1 VTHLSPNDTI
11 LSDDLTLVVRR
22 RGGYEAVGIPFGLAH
37 HRVPDTKD
45 SFPIASM
52 NRLIQSR
59 ETRRERLGKARGMAE
74 IASSLPF
81 VMQDHC
87 RTEPVLSVVERVLEK
102 VPVYRLHFRK
112 DASFWDV
119 VQER

>member
-1 VTHLSPNDTI
+1 
-11 LSDDLTLVVRR
+11 
-22 RGGYEAVGIPFGLAH
+22 
-37 HRVPDTKD
+37 
-45 SFPIASM
+45 M

-81 VMQDHC
+81 VMQDHR
-87 RTEPVLSVVERVLEK
+87 RTEPVLSVVERVLER

-112 DASFWDV
+112 DASLWDV
-119 VQER
+119 VQELPPALQKGCLLLGRRPGEMNDGPEHRSEAQSERRLPDL